1 MSDLLE
7 ELFADA
13 SQLTEKSPP
22 EMQVAVSGGGDIA
35 RKHGGTEARKHG
47 GTDGWLIRAS
57 SAGLSTTEMTGSSAA
72 QLVH

>member
-7 ELFADA
+7 GFFADA

-47 GTDGWLIRAS
+47 GTDGWLRAS
-57 SAGLSTTEMTGSSAA
+57 SAGLSTT
-72 QLVH
+72 VK

>member
-7 ELFADA
+7 GFFADA

-47 GTDGWLIRAS
+47 GTEARKHGGTDGWLRAS
-57 SAGLSTTEMTGSSAA
+57 SAGLSTT
-72 QLVH
+72 VK